1 MSVLGYFSELRIAF
15 VSKITKKKKKKL
27 KSKENKNNFLPF
39 SLELPMFLQMNLLD
53 RAVKM
58 VAELDEPEE
67 QNYVRKHAT
76 EQAQALGIEVREA
89 ATRVF
94 SNASG
99 SYSSNINL
107 AVENSSWNDEKQL
120 QDMYLSR
127 KSFAF
132 DSDAPG
138 VGMTEK
144 RQVFEMALSTAD
156 ATFQNLD
163 SSEISLTDVSH
174 YFDSD
179 PTNLVQNL
187 RKDGKKPSAYIA
199 DTTTANAQVS
209 TLM

>member
-1 MSVLGYFSELRIAF
+1 MKFS
-15 VSKITKKKKKKL
+15 SK
-27 KSKENKNNFLPF
+27 FLF
-39 SLELPMFLQMNLLD
+39 SSQMNLLD

-58 VAELDEPEE
+58 VAELDEPED
-67 QNYVRKHAT
+67 QNYVRKHAL
-76 EQAQALGIEVREA
+76 EQAKTLGIGVREA

-144 RQVFEMALSTAD
+144 RKVFEMALSTAD

-187 RKDGKKPSAYIA
+187 RKDGKKPSAYVA
-199 DTTTANAQVS
+199 DTTTANAQVRHRIIIYF
-209 TLM
+209 L

>member
-1 MSVLGYFSELRIAF
+1 
-15 VSKITKKKKKKL
+15 
-27 KSKENKNNFLPF
+27 
-39 SLELPMFLQMNLLD
+39 
-53 RAVKM
+53 M
-58 VAELDEPEE
+58 VAELDEPED
-67 QNYVRKHAT
+67 QNYVKKHAL
-76 EQAQALGIEVREA
+76 EQAKALGVGVREA

-99 SYSSNINL
+99 SYSSNISL

-132 DSDAPG
+132 DGDAPG
-138 VGMTEK
+138 AGMTEK
-144 RQVFEMALSTAD
+144 RKVFEMALSTAE

-187 RKDGKKPSAYIA
+187 RKDGKKPNAYVA
-199 DTTTANAQVS
+199 DTTTANAQVRNVIFS
-209 TLM
+209 LKSEFYSSLHFFIKLIQSQSLSYNVKSITRLRITH

>member
-1 MSVLGYFSELRIAF
+1 
-15 VSKITKKKKKKL
+15 
-27 KSKENKNNFLPF
+27 
-39 SLELPMFLQMNLLD
+39 
-53 RAVKM
+53 M
-58 VAELDEPEE
+58 VAELDEPAE
-67 QNYVRKHAT
+67 QNFVRKHAL
-76 EQAQALGIEVREA
+76 EQAQTLGIEVREA
-89 ATRVF
+89 ATRIF

-99 SYSSNINL
+99 SYSSNVNL

-138 VGMTEK
+138 AGMTEK

-187 RKDGKKPSAYIA
+187 RKDGKKPSSYIA
-199 DTTTANAQVS
+199 DTTTANAQVKVV
-209 TLM
+209 TLLECPTCKLVFDKFPIIELCIMVVTCEWFPFYLIEILLSGAHTF

>member
-1 MSVLGYFSELRIAF
+1 
-15 VSKITKKKKKKL
+15 
-27 KSKENKNNFLPF
+27 
-39 SLELPMFLQMNLLD
+39 MNLLD

-58 VAELDEPEE
+58 VAELDEPED
-67 QNYVRKHAT
+67 QNYVRKHAL
-76 EQAQALGIEVREA
+76 EQAKSLGIEVREA

-132 DSDAPG
+132 DCDAPG
-138 VGMTEK
+138 AGMTEK
-144 RQVFEMALSTAD
+144 RKVFEMALSTAD

-199 DTTTANAQVS
+199 DTTTANAQVNIS
-209 TLM
+209 ETIQLRLYSVPLPSKSKGHCELPITKLDEKWKISGSDAF

>member
-1 MSVLGYFSELRIAF
+1 
-15 VSKITKKKKKKL
+15 
-27 KSKENKNNFLPF
+27 
-39 SLELPMFLQMNLLD
+39 MNLLD

-58 VAELDEPEE
+58 VAELDEPLE
-67 QNYVRKHAT
+67 QNYVRKHAL
-76 EQAQALGIEVREA
+76 EQAEALGIEVREA
-89 ATRVF
+89 ATRIF

-132 DSDAPG
+132 DCDAPG
-138 VGMTEK
+138 AGMAEK
-144 RQVFEMALSTAD
+144 RKVFEMALSTAE

-199 DTTTANAQVS
+199 DTTTANAQVQIIPPNLLLPSLVFDIREMQQKLTS
-209 TLM
+209 TLYLCLSFIIG